1 MKHAF
6 LTILGI
12 LLIMDLSAQVTRPEG
27 IAYSRKTIPGIAD
40 EQPGGGKTTQNK
52 NSFPDSFYLFVIAPP
67 ETNLSISGVWL
78 KGQYFSANM
87 QQVHTPVLVAQD
99 NVFSKSIEDTL
110 VKAGSGIVY
119 QIFLDT
125 LQSKIAGQSKEQR
138 LKSQNEAVFLLNCNG
153 TPCSVPVHRIK
164 TLHPYSAM

>member
-1 MKHAF
+1 MKYTF
-6 LTILGI
+6 LTTLGI
-12 LLIMDLSAQVTRPEG
+12 LLIIHLSAQVTRPEG
-27 IAYSRKTIPGIAD
+27 FAYSRKTIPGIAD
-40 EQPGGGKTTQNK
+40 EHPEGGKTAQNK
-52 NSFPDSFYLFVIAPP
+52 NPFPDSFYLFVSVPSG
-67 ETNLSISGVWL
+67 TNLSISGVWL

-87 QQVHTPVLVAQD
+87 QQIHTPVLVTQD

-110 VKAGSGIVY
+110 VKAGSGVVY

-125 LQSKIAGQSKEQR
+125 LQSKIAGQLKEQK
-138 LKSQNEAVFLLNCNG
+138 LKTQNEAVFLLNCNG